1 MNKKTYVLL
10 ALLALSA
17 VPANAALFGKKTEAE
32 AAAEAAQA
40 AAAEAVAKPRVE
52 VVVVKLRDKVET
64 GIATTSTI
72 EAIEEVYVIPK
83 VTGRVEEIL
92 VKKGDAVKKG
102 DVLARLDAKS
112 EKAQYNSLKA
122 QVAVNKAQHAQSKV
136 SLADAKREYERYSR
150 LLKTGYATQQEY
162 DTRSTTYQAAQAAAE
177 QAAAQIDMSE
187 ANLDAQGVTVN
198 EFELKAPIDGVVLD
212 DFDLVLGTLLNTSSR
227 VFRIGNVDKLKA
239 PVYIPERDSSRL
251 RLDMEGEFNFESF
264 PEERFYGTIKQIDP
278 FIDTSTRTIRADVI
292 IDNRAT
298 GYKLRPGMFSRVLL
312 VEARA
317 ANPLVVPTEALRKD
331 GTVMVIREGK
341 AVIQPVTTGVYVSG
355 KLVSITEGLS
365 IGEDVVVYGGNNVEE
380 GTEVEVVVVDEA
392 DLRKVK

>member
-17 VPANAALFGKKTEAE
+17 VPANAALFGKKTET
-32 AAAEAAQA
+32 EAAQA
-40 AAAEAVAKPRVE
+40 AEAAAEAVAKPRVE